1 MFSNVQ
7 SKSVSQIIIEQIQDI
22 IMSGKLKAGDV
33 LPSEREL
40 AETMNVSRPALREA
54 LKALEVMGIVEC
66 NQGRGNFIV
75 NKVSENFYKPMSLAF
90 KLSNGDYSEILELRK
105 MVEFYT
111 VPKAAR
117 CASPLDV
124 AHLYG
129 LIHQMRQAET
139 PSEKSHLD
147 RLFHSEIASIS
158 NNSLISSTLND
169 ASYLLDSFTDET
181 IRISSFEGDSL
192 EEIYN
197 EHTKIV
203 DAIKDHDEELSLEM
217 IKLHLEGIRLDL
229 MGK

>member
-66 NQGRGNFIV
+66 HQGRGNFIV

-105 MVEFYT
+105 MVEF
-111 VPKAAR
+111 
-117 CASPLDV
+117 
-124 AHLYG
+124 
-129 LIHQMRQAET
+129 
-139 PSEKSHLD
+139 
-147 RLFHSEIASIS
+147 
-158 NNSLISSTLND
+158 
-169 ASYLLDSFTDET
+169 
-181 IRISSFEGDSL
+181 
-192 EEIYN
+192 
-197 EHTKIV
+197 
-203 DAIKDHDEELSLEM
+203 
-217 IKLHLEGIRLDL
+217 
-229 MGK
+229 